1 MTLVGSLRVAL
12 PPAEAF
18 RLFTATGERE
28 WVEGWEPAFPDP
40 AVAGTAVGTA
50 VGTAADTAGD
60 TAGDTAVGTVFETDS
75 AGHHATWI
83 VIDHDG
89 DRRIRYAR
97 VVTGRDAG
105 TVEVRLAPD
114 GDGTEVTV
122 TYQLT
127 ALTPAGARWLDAFA
141 AGYPAFLRSWEEAL
155 AALPK
160 RD

>member
-18 RLFTATGERE
+18 RLFTATAERE

-40 AVAGTAVGTA
+40 AAAG
-50 VGTAADTAGD
+50 
-60 TAGDTAVGTVFETDS
+60 TAVGTVFETDS